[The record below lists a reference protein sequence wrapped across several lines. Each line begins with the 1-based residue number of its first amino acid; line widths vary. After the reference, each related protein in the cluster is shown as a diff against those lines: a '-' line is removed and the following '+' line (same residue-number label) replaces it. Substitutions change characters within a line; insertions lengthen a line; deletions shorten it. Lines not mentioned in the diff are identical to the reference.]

1 VIDHLSPL
9 EGGRALLAGFLVGD
23 TSGVADMDQWAMRR
37 AGLSHYT
44 AVSGSN
50 VAIFL
55 ALLFVATGPLGIGP
69 RRRALVGLMGLP
81 IFAAATGFEP
91 SVLRASAMAALVLGG
106 RLAGIA
112 FETWQVV
119 AAAVI
124 GLLALDP
131 GLASDSG
138 FQLSVAATAG
148 VIVGSRYPGPGA
160 WTTRAL
166 AVGAGAQLAV
176 APLLILHFGQVPL
189 LSPLANLVAAPLVS
203 AATVLGSLGVAGL
216 APATDLAVVGASAVL
231 AIARTAA
238 RWPQIGWGGLVVALI
253 VLIVFVFRPGSRPM
267 LALLTSGTIAWL
279 LLGPV
284 PDLPDPGVVVL
295 DVGQGD
301 AILLSGGEGLF
312 ALVDGGPDPATL
324 AENLAEYRVRNL
336 DLVVLTHPHADHGA
350 GLEAL
355 PDRIPVS
362 VLWAGGADQGEG
374 DDEADLIRRYREDG
388 VEVLDPR
395 VGEVYRLGGLVITV
409 LGPERQYASVND
421 ESIVLMVD
429 GPARSMLLAGDIE
442 THAQADLDGLEAAVL
457 KVPHHGGGTSEQG
470 WLQAVGAD
478 LAVVSV
484 GPNDF
489 GHPVPW
495 VIETLEDAGAEVVRT
510 DVVGDVAVPLG

>member
-1 VIDHLSPL
+1 
-9 EGGRALLAGFLVGD
+9 
-23 TSGVADMDQWAMRR
+23 
-37 AGLSHYT
+37 
-44 AVSGSN
+44 
-50 VAIFL
+50 
-55 ALLFVATGPLGIGP
+55 
-69 RRRALVGLMGLP
+69 
-81 IFAAATGFEP
+81 
-91 SVLRASAMAALVLGG
+91 
-106 RLAGIA
+106 
-112 FETWQVV
+112 
-119 AAAVI
+119 
-124 GLLALDP
+124 
-131 GLASDSG
+131 
-138 FQLSVAATAG
+138 
-148 VIVGSRYPGPGA
+148 
-160 WTTRAL
+160 
-166 AVGAGAQLAV
+166 
-176 APLLILHFGQVPL
+176 
-189 LSPLANLVAAPLVS
+189 
-203 AATVLGSLGVAGL
+203 
-216 APATDLAVVGASAVL
+216 
-231 AIARTAA
+231 
-238 RWPQIGWGGLVVALI
+238 VALI
-253 VLIVFVFRPGSRPM
+253 VLIVVVFRPGSRPI

>member
-1 VIDHLSPL
+1 
-9 EGGRALLAGFLVGD
+9 
-23 TSGVADMDQWAMRR
+23 
-37 AGLSHYT
+37 
-44 AVSGSN
+44 
-50 VAIFL
+50 
-55 ALLFVATGPLGIGP
+55 
-69 RRRALVGLMGLP
+69 
-81 IFAAATGFEP
+81 
-91 SVLRASAMAALVLGG
+91 
-106 RLAGIA
+106 
-112 FETWQVV
+112 
-119 AAAVI
+119 
-124 GLLALDP
+124 
-131 GLASDSG
+131 
-138 FQLSVAATAG
+138 
-148 VIVGSRYPGPGA
+148 
-160 WTTRAL
+160 
-166 AVGAGAQLAV
+166 
-176 APLLILHFGQVPL
+176 
-189 LSPLANLVAAPLVS
+189 
-203 AATVLGSLGVAGL
+203 
-216 APATDLAVVGASAVL
+216 VL